1 MSIIIGIDHGY
12 YAIKTAHCSFPAGLT
27 SYGEHEPY
35 TRQGLLEFGGCFF
48 VCGSGRQP
56 IQRNKTANDMRDV
69 VQICEPG
76 GRILDPFAGAGTT
89 VLAAVQEGY
98 EAVGIEMS
106 DAYFQRS
113 TERLK
118 TALESEVNQ
127 N

>member
-1 MSIIIGIDHGY
+1 M
-12 YAIKTAHCSFPAGLT
+12 P
-27 SYGEHEPY
+27 
-35 TRQGLLEFGGCFF
+35 LERNVGCLPGVFRYPNPQNRIH
-48 VCGSGRQP
+48 VTEKPLQL
-56 IQRNKTANDMRDV
+56 MRDV

-113 TERLK
+113 AERLK
-118 TALESEVNQ
+118 TALAADENAE
-127 N
+127 

>member
-1 MSIIIGIDHGY
+1 MIRCVDDIREQVRRETELSLTDAQIENMLGVCRACSDTRTRRTASMSP
-12 YAIKTAHCSFPAGLT
+12 KSPL
-27 SYGEHEPY
+27 
-35 TRQGLLEFGGCFF
+35 QL
-48 VCGSGRQP
+48 
-56 IQRNKTANDMRDV
+56 MRDV

-76 GRILDPFAGAGTT
+76 GRILDLFAGAGTT

-113 TERLK
+113 AERLK

>member
-1 MSIIIGIDHGY
+1 MPFAPMA
-12 YAIKTAHCSFPAGLT
+12 AI
-27 SYGEHEPY
+27 
-35 TRQGLLEFGGCFF
+35 GLLASLLLG
-48 VCGSGRQP
+48 
-56 IQRNKTANDMRDV
+56 AHALHA
-69 VQICEPG
+69 EPG

>member
-56 IQRNKTANDMRDV
+56 MRDV

-106 DAYFQRS
+106 DAYFRRS
-113 TERLK
+113 AERLK